1 MEKKFTIGSRAF
13 FNRMPDFQSKD
24 TDVLIWT
31 DEPKGYEHYKQ
42 TSMVGLCTM
51 EWAKKEKAEFISFA
65 LREKACGLEFGKFLV
80 TDFANELGMTIA
92 DLTILYEHFK
102 ERIDQKHK
110 YQHEIYKFYV
120 ENNGFYLTD
129 KQRAI
134 AYEVYKKE
142 RPEYFV
148 KSTRCSSLT
157 NKSK

>member
-31 DEPKGYEHYKQ
+31 DEPKGYKHYKQ
-42 TSMVGLCTM
+42 TSMSGQCTM

-92 DLTILYEHFK
+92 DLTMLYEHFK
-102 ERIDQKHK
+102 ERIDEKHK
-110 YQHEIYKFYV
+110 YQHEVYKAYV

-129 KQRAI
+129 KQREQ
-134 AYEVYKKE
+134 AYKVYKAE
-142 RPEYFV
+142 RPEYFA
-148 KSTRCSSLT
+148 KGLSLT
-157 NKSK
+157 NELALH

>member
-42 TSMVGLCTM
+42 TSMSGQCTM

-80 TDFANELGMTIA
+80 TDFANELGMSIA
-92 DLTILYEHFK
+92 DLTMLYEHFK
-102 ERIDQKHK
+102 ERIDEKHK
-110 YQHEIYKFYV
+110 YQHEVYKAYV

-129 KQRAI
+129 KQRDK
-134 AYEVYKKE
+134 AYKVYKAE
-142 RPEYFV
+142 RPEYFS
-148 KSTRCSSLT
+148 KMKTKGIML
-157 NKSK
+157 NK